1 MIRGYNIYGESIQA
15 VEVVLAP
22 GDQVYADPGTMV
34 YMSHGVTIN
43 TGTGRGVLS
52 GIKRMIVGESFF
64 VSRFQ
69 YDGHDYGRVAF
80 SAPFPGK
87 IMPIDLSLHDGEYIC
102 QKNAFL
108 CASIDVG
115 IGIAFTKKLGAGFFG
130 GEGFILQRLSGHGT
144 AFVHAGGAIVE
155 HQLAAGEHLN
165 VETGCLVGFSR
176 QVTYDIK
183 FVGGFT
189 NALFGG
195 EGLFFAHLVGPGSV
209 LVQSLPFSRLVDR
222 ITEVATERHAAGGS

>member
-1 MIRGYNIYGESIQA
+1 MRGYNIYGESIQV
-15 VEVVLAP
+15 VEIVLAD
-22 GDQVYADPGTMV
+22 GDEVYADPGSMV
-34 YMSHGVTIN
+34 YMSHGVQIN

-64 VSRFQ
+64 VSRFR
-69 YDGHDYGRVAF
+69 YDGAGMGRVAF

-87 IMPIDLSLHDGEYIC
+87 IMPIALDDHGGEYIC

-108 CASIDVG
+108 CATLDVG
-115 IGIAFTKKLGAGFFG
+115 IGVAFTKKLGAGFFG
-130 GEGFILQRLSGHGT
+130 GEGFILQRLKGHGM

-155 HQLAAGEHLN
+155 HRLEAGEHLN
-165 VETGCLVGFSR
+165 IETGCLVGFSAS
-176 QVTYDIK
+176 VSYDIK
-183 FVGGFT
+183 FIGGFT
-189 NALFGG
+189 NVLFGG

-222 ITEVATERHAAGGS
+222 IMEVAASSRKAAGS